1 MSTLNLADFARSNRE
16 PAPAA
21 TGATAAPKREEAKIW
36 LNFGYI
42 KNFKN
47 EQGEDDQVFVTIAR
61 GIPVDQIEPFD
72 LTGSRAPRNAN
83 MATLRRDQNKFLAAI
98 LGEAEKL
105 EPGQSKIVAFDNDRN
120 LGVELRRVGN
130 AAVPHEEDDNAPLPF
145 SFG

>member
-1 MSTLNLADFARSNRE
+1 MSLNLADFARS
-16 PAPAA
+16 
-21 TGATAAPKREEAKIW
+21 ATAPITTAPQGTERKPREEAKFW

-47 EQGEDDQVFVTIAR
+47 EQGEDDQTFVTLAR
-61 GIPVDQIEPFD
+61 GIPVDQVEAFD
-72 LTGSRAPRNAN
+72 LGKIRNTN

-98 LGEAEKL
+98 MTEAEAL
-105 EPGQSKIVAFDNDRN
+105 EPGQSKIISFDNERN

-130 AAVPHEEDDNAPLPF
+130 AAEPIAEEDDAPLPF